1 MVQSWYDINKDGKR
15 LNAVIKMMWT
25 KAQLEQDP
33 SLQLAYIDRVIK
45 ATNSKVNIAETVLGI
60 KQILAE
66 AKKSLPQPQ
75 IVPAEV
81 VTLNSGK

>member
-1 MVQSWYDINKDGKR
+1 MAKSWYDINKDGKR
-15 LNAVIKMMWT
+15 IDAVIKMMWS
-25 KAQLEQDP
+25 KARLADDP

-45 ATNSKVNIAETVLGI
+45 ATNTKVGIAETVLGI

-66 AKKSLPQPQ
+66 ARKSLPQPQ

-81 VTLNSGK
+81 VTLNNGK